1 MQETSNLSPQ
11 IPNEK
16 FNPNPS
22 SNPSLNLNPN
32 PNANPNP
39 NQETELISQ
48 EPKTPKKNP
57 KMHLIIIGLVLLAGL
72 IFLTSF
78 FFSPQNKTDIS
89 SSNDQY
95 SFPSDQELQ
104 IAMAESFADY
114 PLETSNV
121 QIQVPAYAIELANLT
136 NLADFE
142 QANNQAFS
150 EAQIAALTDQHF
162 FIQENTDIFYN
173 TDPDDYTSRYDDWS
187 ALYNK
192 IRGGSIY
199 DRAPEDSVFITSD
212 YLLHIY
218 YKLVSKQLE
227 YLEETKLYPDLTT
240 LTDYL
245 FAKSLENYQNSS
257 DPANQESFAR
267 LTAYFAVPKA
277 ILTAVKQDSEIDQ
290 SIGAVVLDND
300 SDSYEQV
307 KAQLVLLEDQLRPD
321 MYQLA
326 LEELDLLMQAEIAQA
341 SPLFGDLINQADLE
355 YLTDYSQF
363 QPRSHY
369 NRNPIL
375 RSYFRAMTWYGQ
387 NNFFLQSKDL
397 TRDAI
402 NMSLLFAETGGEQ
415 MFTLWSDMGQ
425 VIAFLVGPRD
435 DLSLGEYLIS
445 LKNNSTDN
453 QIKVNEQ
460 FIEQVQASLATV
472 DGPQIM
478 SSLVYGDE
486 IFSLTKDELQENT
499 KGFRLMA
506 PRFTPDAFI
515 FSTLTQGDELVDEKT
530 GEKLPSN
537 TTPLLVMSIF
547 GNNLAKDLSQNWIEN
562 NAPQSKNVLADRLN
576 TLDQLFSNKTEKEWT
591 NNFYWSW
598 LYTLKALFKDYSGDD
613 YPMFMQKPAWQN
625 KNLQTALG
633 SWTELKHAT
642 LLYAKQSYAEMGDSG
657 DERAIPPVPKG
668 YVEPDIEFLDRLLA
682 LSKMTLNGLSQKGL
696 VDDIFLGRHETFI
709 EALEFFREIAVKQLA
724 NQTISDEDFEKL
736 RTISDSFVWSVLQ
749 PLPGEEYTEDHVRS
763 AIVADVHTDG
773 LRQKILYVAN
783 GIPNYIYVAVSDA
796 NGTRLTK
803 GLTYSYYEFEGD
815 LGKRLTDQDWREL
828 NYTQDKSQLPNMPDW
843 NADLIK

>member
-1 MQETSNLSPQ
+1 
-11 IPNEK
+11 
-16 FNPNPS
+16 
-22 SNPSLNLNPN
+22 
-32 PNANPNP
+32 
-39 NQETELISQ
+39 
-48 EPKTPKKNP
+48 
-57 KMHLIIIGLVLLAGL
+57 
-72 IFLTSF
+72 
-78 FFSPQNKTDIS
+78 
-89 SSNDQY
+89 
-95 SFPSDQELQ
+95 
-104 IAMAESFADY
+104 
-114 PLETSNV
+114 
-121 QIQVPAYAIELANLT
+121 ANLT

-696 VDDIFLGRHETFI
+696 MDDIFLGRHETFI